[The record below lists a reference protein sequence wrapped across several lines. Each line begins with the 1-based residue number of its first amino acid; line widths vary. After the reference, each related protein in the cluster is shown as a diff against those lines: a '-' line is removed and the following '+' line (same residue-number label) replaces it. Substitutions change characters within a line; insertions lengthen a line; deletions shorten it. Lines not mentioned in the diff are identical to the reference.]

1 MNWETI
7 KIIILPSLTV
17 ALVSTV
23 EDLLTI
29 EVVHDLTNT
38 RPRSVEKCELIT
50 KLQIIAM
57 GAGNFVCGFFGAI
70 GGGSTIGLATVNC
83 YSANGRYRWSGVTCS
98 ISTFFIV
105 FIASPALVQV
115 PASAL
120 VGLMLVVVIHTFE
133 WSSIPILIVTFL
145 PLKARNWLNDKVF
158 RGKYNVHRKIR
169 RADGIIILLVTIL
182 TILTNLG
189 YAIIAGVLFATL
201 MYTWDSGKALK
212 SSCITIKRKIEKDSV
227 SSKNEEEPHKRNT
240 NTLDAP
246 QSTSP
251 MGDSDKSGDDLMSDG
266 DGEYEI
272 VKIYTL
278 EGPLLFSNSNRLP
291 SIFNWNGDP
300 KFVEVH
306 LQNCT
311 VYDYTALNA
320 LNNVAEKYKKKDKEI
335 ILKYINIKT
344 QKSFEKADQ
353 LISHFT
359 YEMDVEEGDKQQ
371 FHPATRLNVAHGSRR
386 QI

>member
-1 MNWETI
+1 
-7 KIIILPSLTV
+7 
-17 ALVSTV
+17 
-23 EDLLTI
+23 
-29 EVVHDLTNT
+29 
-38 RPRSVEKCELIT
+38 
-50 KLQIIAM
+50 M

-70 GGGSTIGLATVNC
+70 GGGSTIGLSTVNC

-105 FIASPALVQV
+105 WIASPALEQV
-115 PASAL
+115 PAAAL
-120 VGLMLVVVIHTFE
+120 VGLMLVVVVHTFE

-145 PLKARNWLNDKVF
+145 PLKARNYLNDKVF
-158 RGKYNVHRKIR
+158 KGKWNVHRKIR
-169 RADGIIILLVTIL
+169 RADGIVILLVTIL

-201 MYTWDSGKALK
+201 MYTWDSAKALK
-212 SSCITIKRKIEKDSV
+212 SSCITIKRKIDPKDSV
-227 SSKNEEEPHKRNT
+227 SSKNEEEPQETKGAP
-240 NTLDAP
+240 LDATKVK
-246 QSTSP
+246 SVSP
-251 MGDSDKSGDDLMSDG
+251 RATMDDTDKSNDEFNATGDDSDD
-266 DGEYEI
+266 YQI

-278 EGPLLFSNSNRLP
+278 EGPLLFSNANRLP

-300 KFVEVH
+300 DFVEVH

-311 VYDYTALNA
+311 VYDYTALNS
-320 LNNVAEKYKKKDKEI
+320 LNNVAEKYKKKDKQI
-335 ILKYINIKT
+335 VLKHINIET
-344 QKSFEKADQ
+344 QKAFEKGDH

-359 YEMDVEEGDKQQ
+359 YEMSVEEGDKQE